1 MIRQEQDSLHQS
13 DSNYIQIISNM
24 LNKAE
29 QGKAS
34 GRCRYFNWLEQK
46 AYNNFI
52 ILYRYC
58 ITITNEETKNILLYL

>member
-1 MIRQEQDSLHQS
+1 
-13 DSNYIQIISNM
+13 M

-46 AYNNFI
+46 ADNIFL

-58 ITITNEETKNILLYL
+58 ITIEEINILQYYEVFKFMEDLLKKKK